1 MNIIYEVICMAIV
14 TVDGQVV
21 NVEDIELSEEIVEII
36 AACLD

>member
-1 MNIIYEVICMAIV
+1 MAIV